1 MLKTMA
7 MGIALTVAGLSAA
20 IAHREELAY
29 PERSSVLPAEC
40 IVPVAVAPG
49 YLPRAGL
56 TVENR
61 SGRPVRVWLEG
72 RLGSDLK
79 RTELGT
85 VGAFDRKFFR
95 HALPAGRN
103 HLTATV
109 EAERG
114 ETLRQLFTVANRG
127 PNTCMRR
134 YLWQL
139 G

>member
-1 MLKTMA
+1 MLKTMV
-7 MGIALTVAGLSAA
+7 MGMALTAAGFGAA
-20 IAHREELAY
+20 FANRGDAEQ
-29 PERSSVLPAEC
+29 PQPTSSLFAEC

-61 SGRPVRVWLEG
+61 SGRPMRVWVEG
-72 RLGSDLK
+72 RLGSNLK

-85 VGAFDRKFFR
+85 VGAFDRKVFG

-103 HLTATV
+103 LVTAAV
-109 EAERG
+109 EG
-114 ETLRQLFTVANRG
+114 EPDTLRQLFTVANRG
-127 PNTCMRR
+127 PDTCTRR